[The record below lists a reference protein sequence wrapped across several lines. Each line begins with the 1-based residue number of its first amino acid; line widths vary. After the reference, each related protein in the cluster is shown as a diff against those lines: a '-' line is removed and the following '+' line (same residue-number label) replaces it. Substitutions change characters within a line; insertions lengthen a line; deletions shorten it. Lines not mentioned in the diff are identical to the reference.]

1 MVCLDTDFLIS
12 LLRGDADAQ
21 SRAEKMDVEDVNK
34 TTTPINA
41 FELFLG
47 AYLSERRDV
56 NLVAVR
62 ELLSNLE
69 LLEFDLRSCETAGSI
84 AAELGRRGEP
94 IGIRDSMVAGVASR
108 FEEALLTRNV
118 EHFSRVKELR
128 IEKW

>member
-1 MVCLDTDFLIS
+1 MVCLDTDFLVS
-12 LLRGDADAQ
+12 LLRGDADAR
-21 SRAEKMDVEDVNK
+21 SRAEKMDLEDVNK

-56 NLVAVR
+56 NLIVVR

-69 LLEFDLRSCETAGSI
+69 LLEFDLRSCEKAGSI
-84 AAELGRRGEP
+84 AAGLGRRGEP
-94 IGIRDSMVAGVASR
+94 IGVRDSMIAGVASR
-108 FEEALLTRNV
+108 FEETLLTRNM

-128 IEKW
+128 IGKW